1 MYNID
6 AELALQKITKIQNLE
21 KKFSRVYYVPGF
33 AFLFVVIFIFINNVF
48 ISPIDNGYLAILL
61 ASNIFVTGNAAM
73 KRTEYLIRQIIA
85 LKESEC
91 IAR

>member
-1 MYNID
+1 MGNID

-21 KKFSRVYYVPGF
+21 KKFSHVYYVPGF
-33 AFLFVVIFIFINNVF
+33 AFLFIVILIFINNVF
-48 ISPIDNGYLAILL
+48 ISPIDNSYLAILL
-61 ASNIFVTGNAAM
+61 ASNIFVTENAAM
-73 KRTEYLIRQIIA
+73 QRTEYLRQTIA

>member
-1 MYNID
+1 MDNID
-6 AELALQKITKIQNLE
+6 AELALQKITKIHNLE

-48 ISPIDNGYLAILL
+48 ISPINNSYLAILL
-61 ASNIFVTGNAAM
+61 ASNIFVTGNAAIQ
-73 KRTEYLIRQIIA
+73 RSEYLRQTIA